1 LKHCHSDLGSN
12 AIENPLPNGD
22 ACPPNIVPSHHEE
35 NLHAFVEAANKALE
49 HAYPHPPAGAN
60 ERYSQV
66 SVLLLRWK
74 QDDLGVISEL
84 RQLQAVFED
93 AYGFDTESFDI
104 PEEDPEKALASRVL
118 DFRGTAT
125 QDRLLI
131 VYYGGHSDDQNP
143 QHSVWRRYGANE
155 LSLSDWH

>member
-1 LKHCHSDLGSN
+1 MKHCHSDLGSN
-12 AIENPLPNGD
+12 AIGNPLPNGD

-60 ERYSQV
+60 KRYSQV

-93 AYGFDTESFDI
+93 AYGFYTESFDI

-155 LSLSDWH
+155 LSLLDWH